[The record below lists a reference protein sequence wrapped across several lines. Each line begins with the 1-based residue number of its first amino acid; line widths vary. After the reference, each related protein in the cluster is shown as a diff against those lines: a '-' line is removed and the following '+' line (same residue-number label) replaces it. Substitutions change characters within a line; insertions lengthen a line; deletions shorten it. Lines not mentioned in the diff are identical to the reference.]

1 MSQLTVEGKP
11 GSLYLS
17 FSSGCP
23 HALLR
28 EHLEN
33 FLNASRSLPLL
44 LQGLCATEK
53 TMAVLSSFVGS
64 LPNEDTVSVSTIS
77 PPQVR
82 TWGGEM
88 VLTETV
94 SSLGRE
100 PTKLERTAMV
110 FSVAQSPWRRRG
122 REREA
127 LRKFSRCSRRR
138 ACGQPLEKLR

>member
-77 PPQVR
+77 PPQVQLKYNNLYPQIACSR
-82 TWGGEM
+82 
-88 VLTETV
+88 VCV
-94 SSLGRE
+94 
-100 PTKLERTAMV
+100 
-110 FSVAQSPWRRRG
+110 
-122 REREA
+122 RERE
-127 LRKFSRCSRRR
+127 REC
-138 ACGQPLEKLR
+138 